1 MLNPEH
7 NKKSQSRLT
16 RRDVIKY
23 GLYGG
28 LSAGLLPV
36 LLSCAGEG
44 QYTKFPNIIVI
55 SIDTLRADHLGC
67 YGYGRA
73 TSPTLE
79 KFASKSMLF
88 EDTSAPSPWTLPSH
102 GSLLTGLYPSSLG
115 LTTKQNALPSDA
127 KTLARILSKYNFDTG
142 AFVNGT
148 YVSKKFGFNK
158 GFDTFEYIPNP
169 NDAKGTAPM
178 IIRLVKKWLDR
189 HQKKQFFLFVHFFDV
204 HSNYSSLPYYEKQFT
219 GPYEGVFNGST
230 QQLKDVR
237 EGKLSLD
244 NSDAKHLIDL
254 YDAGIRQLDDRLKV
268 LFDFLEQK
276 GLLENSYVVITSDHG
291 EEFLE
296 HGGILHSKT
305 HYQEV
310 MHVPLII
317 RGPKIPPGL
326 RIKEIVSLVD
336 VMPTILGLLGI
347 PSLSGFDGYDLRPL
361 WQESCARL
369 PERFVFAEADIDNV
383 RDNIK
388 LAVRSRQHKL
398 HYDILSK
405 KIELYNLAEDPQELT
420 SIYHEHTALS
430 KLLFQE
436 LRNFMQSSTKKGQK
450 AAPLSPEELQ
460 RLKSL
465 GYL

>member
-1 MLNPEH
+1 MGNPEH
-7 NKKSQSRLT
+7 NKKSQGRLT

-28 LSAGLLPV
+28 LSAGLLRV
-36 LLSCAGEG
+36 MLSCSGKE
-44 QYTKFPNIIVI
+44 QDTKFPNIIVI

-73 TSPTLE
+73 TSPTL
-79 KFASKSMLF
+79 KKLASESMLF
-88 EDTSAPSPWTLPSH
+88 EDASAPSPWTSPSH

-115 LTTKQNALPSDA
+115 LTTKQSALPSNA

-142 AFVNGT
+142 AFVNGI
-148 YVSKKFGFNK
+148 YVGKKFGFNK

-169 NDAKGTAPM
+169 NDAKGTAPT
-178 IIRLVKKWLDR
+178 IIHLVKKWLDR
-189 HQKKQFFLFVHFFDV
+189 HKKNQFFLFVHFFDV
-204 HSNYSSLPYYEKQFT
+204 HSDYSSLPEYEKQFT

-230 QQLKDVR
+230 QQLKDFR

-244 NSDAKHLIDL
+244 KSDAKHLIDL
-254 YDAGIRQLDDRLKV
+254 YDAGIRQFDDRLKV

-276 GLLENSYVVITSDHG
+276 GLLENSYVVVTSDHG

-296 HGGILHSKT
+296 HGGVLHGKT
-305 HYQEV
+305 HYQELI
-310 MHVPLII
+310 HVPLII

-326 RIKEIVSLVD
+326 RIKEMVSLVD
-336 VMPTILGLLGI
+336 VMPTMLGLLGI

-361 WQESCARL
+361 WQESGARL
-369 PERFVFAEADIDNV
+369 PERFIFAEADHHNI

-388 LAVRSRQHKL
+388 RAVRSRQHKL
-398 HYDILSK
+398 HYNILSK
-405 KIELYNLAEDPQELT
+405 KIELYNLSEDPQELT
-420 SIYHEHTALS
+420 NIYSEHAALA

-436 LRNFMQSSTKKGQK
+436 LKKFMQNTKKGQK
-450 AAPLSPEELQ
+450 AAPLSPEDIQ